1 MDAVNQL
8 SILNILNTLNLEHG
22 GALNG
27 CCEYVVNSKH
37 SKYSEFGHSES
48 ALNSKHWWC
57 FEWWCFGRCES
68 AVNSKHSE
76 HSEFGTWW
84 CFEWML

>member
-1 MDAVNQL
+1 MYALNP
-8 SILNILNTLNLEHG
+8 LNILNTLNLEHG
-22 GALNG
+22 GALNR
-27 CCEYVVNSKH
+27 CCESAVNSKH
-37 SKYSEFGHSES
+37 SEHSEFGY
-48 ALNSKHWWC
+48 
-57 FEWWCFGRCES
+57 CEF

>member
-1 MDAVNQL
+1 MDAVNA
-8 SILNILNTLNLEHG
+8 LNTLNTLNLEHG

-27 CCEYVVNSKH
+27 CCES
-37 SKYSEFGHSES
+37 
-48 ALNSKHWWC
+48 
-57 FEWWCFGRCES
+57 
-68 AVNSKHSE
+68 SKHSE

>member
-1 MDAVNQL
+1 MDAVNP
-8 SILNILNTLNLEHG
+8 LNTLNTLNLEHGGALNGRCESALNTLNTLNLEHG

-27 CCEYVVNSKH
+27 CCE
-37 SKYSEFGHSES
+37 
-48 ALNSKHWWC
+48 C
-57 FEWWCFGRCES
+57 
-68 AVNSKHSE
+68 SKHSE

>member
-1 MDAVNQL
+1 M
-8 SILNILNTLNLEHG
+8 NTLNLKHG

-27 CCEYVVNSKH
+27 RCKSAVNSKH
-37 SKYSEFGHSES
+37 SEHSEFGH
-48 ALNSKHWWC
+48 
-57 FEWWCFGRCES
+57 CES

-84 CFEWML
+84 RFEWTL